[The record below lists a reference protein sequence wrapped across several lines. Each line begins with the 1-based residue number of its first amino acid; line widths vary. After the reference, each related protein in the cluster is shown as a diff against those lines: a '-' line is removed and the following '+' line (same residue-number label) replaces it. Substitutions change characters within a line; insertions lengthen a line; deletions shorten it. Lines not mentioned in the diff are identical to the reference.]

1 MRRLSRWYQR
11 GERALLRWARFAGD
25 VHFFWWGLRY
35 KFRDAL
41 AKARDT
47 IY

>member
-1 MRRLSRWYQR
+1 MRRLTSWYQR
-11 GERALLRWARFAGD
+11 GERALLRGARFAGD
-25 VHFFWWGLRY
+25 VHFFWRELRY
-35 KFRDAL
+35 SFREAL